1 MVTGARALSLVREQ
15 LFATIEEAESYLE
28 RFIVERHCSSLLQ
41 RAVES
46 IGQIRGA
53 LTLIELTGAELLA
66 HETLQIAND
75 IPAGAGSEHDEHLM
89 SICRGLH
96 MLRRYLEQLRSG
108 QDEMPELLLPA
119 INALRMA
126 GGEPELPESY
136 FFSVR
141 LDQRPQI
148 TEPTRLAARER
159 SAQARRMRQMYQV
172 GLLGFLRDVNTMAS
186 LRLMAR
192 ALERSAA
199 LLHDH
204 IGGYL
209 PWVAAATAEG
219 FAQGRLTATRERK
232 QLFARVDRELRQMLG
247 NELHEPARSTLK
259 ELLYLL
265 ALAGVDTV
273 HPQQVMNAYG
283 IDRLGFTDAQLE
295 AGKKR
300 LAGPGHAVMYS
311 LFAAIREELEAV
323 KDLIDTIESEVCN
336 GSAEQG
342 RSAVSDNFSRL
353 YIQVGLLAKTL
364 EMVGQDNAGQVLQ
377 QCLPSISERKDK
389 LLVLEDLA
397 PLAEALLLVE
407 SLIARPEGQGTLFDV
422 PLEAQNVQ
430 ASVANYQLG
439 EAQALLHREAYKG
452 LTDAKRAIGA
462 FLDSRGDTLHLATVP
477 ALLDTVR
484 GALFFLGSPRAA
496 ELVRGCTGYIQRC
509 LIDGGQSCEPATLE
523 VLADALSSIEFF
535 VESGST
541 EGQDG
546 TPEILDIAA
555 QSIRALGWTS
565 AAA

>member
-1 MVTGARALSLVREQ
+1 
-15 LFATIEEAESYLE
+15 
-28 RFIVERHCSSLLQ
+28 
-41 RAVES
+41 
-46 IGQIRGA
+46 
-53 LTLIELTGAELLA
+53 
-66 HETLQIAND
+66 
-75 IPAGAGSEHDEHLM
+75 M

-159 SAQARRMRQMYQV
+159 SAQARRMRQMYQI
-172 GLLGFLRDVNTMAS
+172 GLLGFLRDVNSLAS
-186 LRLMAR
+186 LKLMAR

-204 IGGYL
+204 VGGYL

-219 FAQGRLTATRERK
+219 FAQGRLTPTRERK

-265 ALAGVDTV
+265 ALAGVDAA

-283 IDRLGFTDAQLE
+283 IERLGFTDAQLE

-300 LAGPGHAVMYS
+300 LAGPGHAVMHS
-311 LFAAIREELEAV
+311 LSAAIREELETV
-323 KDLIDTIESEVCN
+323 KDLIDLIEAEVSH
-336 GSAEQG
+336 GGEQG
-342 RSAVSDNFSRL
+342 HSAVSDNFSRL
-353 YIQVGLLAKTL
+353 YVQVGLLGKTL
-364 EMVGQDNAGQVLQ
+364 EMVGQDNAGRVLQ
-377 QCLPSISERKDK
+377 QCLPSISEWKDK
-389 LLVLEDLA
+389 TLMLEDLA
-397 PLAEALLLVE
+397 PLADALLLVE
-407 SLIARPEGQGTLFDV
+407 SLLGQPEGQGNLLDTSLDAKDV
-422 PLEAQNVQ
+422 QL
-430 ASVANYQLG
+430 SVANYQLG
-439 EAQALLHREAYKG
+439 EAQALLHKEAYKG

-462 FLDSRGDTLHLATVP
+462 FLDSRGDTLHLTTVP

-484 GALFFLGSPRAA
+484 GALFFLGNPRAA
-496 ELVRGCTGYIQRC
+496 ELVRACTGYIQRC
-509 LIDGGQSCEPATLE
+509 LIDDGQVCEPATLE

-535 VESGST
+535 VESGGT
-541 EGQDG
+541 EGHGG

>member
-53 LTLIELTGAELLA
+53 LTLIELTGAQLLA

-75 IPAGAGSEHDEHLM
+75 IPAGAGPEHDEHLM

-159 SAQARRMRQMYQV
+159 SAQARRMRQMYQI
-172 GLLGFLRDVNTMAS
+172 GLLGFLRDVNSLAS
-186 LRLMAR
+186 LKLMAR

-204 IGGYL
+204 VGGYL

-219 FAQGRLTATRERK
+219 FAQGRLTPTRERK

-265 ALAGVDTV
+265 ALAGVDAA

-283 IDRLGFTDAQLE
+283 IERLGFTDAQLE

-300 LAGPGHAVMYS
+300 LAGPGHAVMHS
-311 LFAAIREELEAV
+311 LSAAIREELETV
-323 KDLIDTIESEVCN
+323 KDLIDLIEAEVSH
-336 GSAEQG
+336 GGEQG
-342 RSAVSDNFSRL
+342 HSAVSDNFSRL
-353 YIQVGLLAKTL
+353 YVQVGLLGKTL
-364 EMVGQDNAGQVLQ
+364 EMVGQDNAGRVLQ
-377 QCLPSISERKDK
+377 QCLPSISEWKDK
-389 LLVLEDLA
+389 TLVLEDLA
-397 PLAEALLLVE
+397 PLADALLLVE
-407 SLIARPEGQGTLFDV
+407 SLLGQPEGQGNLLDTSLDAKDV
-422 PLEAQNVQ
+422 QL
-430 ASVANYQLG
+430 SVANYQLG
-439 EAQALLHREAYKG
+439 EAQALLHKEAYKG

-462 FLDSRGDTLHLATVP
+462 FLDSRGDTLHLTTVP

-484 GALFFLGSPRAA
+484 GALFFLGNPRAA
-496 ELVRGCTGYIQRC
+496 ELVRACTGYIQRC
-509 LIDGGQSCEPATLE
+509 LIDDGQVCEPATLE

-535 VESGST
+535 VESGGT
-541 EGQDG
+541 EGHGG

>member
-53 LTLIELTGAELLA
+53 LTLIELTGAQLLA

-75 IPAGAGSEHDEHLM
+75 IPAGAGPEHDEHLM

-159 SAQARRMRQMYQV
+159 SAQARRMRQMYQI
-172 GLLGFLRDVNTMAS
+172 GLLGFLRDVNSLAS
-186 LRLMAR
+186 LKLMAR

-204 IGGYL
+204 VGGYL

-219 FAQGRLTATRERK
+219 FAQGRLTPTRERK

-265 ALAGVDTV
+265 ALAGVDAA

-283 IDRLGFTDAQLE
+283 IERLGFTDAQLE

-300 LAGPGHAVMYS
+300 LAGPGHAVMHS
-311 LFAAIREELEAV
+311 LSAAIREELETV
-323 KDLIDTIESEVCN
+323 KDLIDLIEAEVSH
-336 GSAEQG
+336 GGEQG
-342 RSAVSDNFSRL
+342 HSAVSDNFSRL
-353 YIQVGLLAKTL
+353 YVQVGLLGKTL
-364 EMVGQDNAGQVLQ
+364 EMVGQDNAGRVLQ
-377 QCLPSISERKDK
+377 QCLPSISEWKDK
-389 LLVLEDLA
+389 TLMLEDLA
-397 PLAEALLLVE
+397 PLADALLLVE
-407 SLIARPEGQGTLFDV
+407 SLLGQPEGQGNLLDTSLDAKDV
-422 PLEAQNVQ
+422 QL
-430 ASVANYQLG
+430 SVANYQLG
-439 EAQALLHREAYKG
+439 EAQALLHKEAYKG

-462 FLDSRGDTLHLATVP
+462 FLDSRGDTLHLTTVP

-484 GALFFLGSPRAA
+484 GALFFLGNPRAA
-496 ELVRGCTGYIQRC
+496 ELVRACTGYIQRC
-509 LIDGGQSCEPATLE
+509 LIDDGQVCEPATLE

-535 VESGST
+535 VESGGT
-541 EGQDG
+541 EGHGG
-546 TPEILDIAA
+546 TPDILDIAA

>member
-15 LFATIEEAESYLE
+15 LFATIEEAESHLE

-53 LTLIELTGAELLA
+53 LTLIELSGAQLLA

-75 IPAGAGSEHDEHLM
+75 IPAGAGPEHDEHLM

-119 INALRMA
+119 INALRLA

-141 LDQRPQI
+141 LDQRPSI
-148 TEPTRLAARER
+148 SGTTRLAYRER
-159 SAQARRMRQMYQV
+159 QSQARNMRRLYQV
-172 GLLGFLRDVNTMAS
+172 GLLGFLRDVNATAS
-186 LRLMAR
+186 LKLMAR
-192 ALERSAA
+192 ALERSAM

-204 IGGYL
+204 VGGYL
-209 PWVAAATAEG
+209 PWVAAAAAEG

-265 ALAGVDTV
+265 ALAGADSA
-273 HPQQVMNAYG
+273 HPRQVMAAYG
-283 IDRLGFTDAQLE
+283 IERLGFTDAQLE

-300 LAGPGHAVMYS
+300 LAGPGQAVMHS
-311 LFAAIREELEAV
+311 LSAAIREELETV
-323 KDLIDTIESEVCN
+323 KDLIDAIESE
-336 GSAEQG
+336 GRQAAESG
-342 RSAVSDNFSRL
+342 RPGSDNFSRL
-353 YIQVGLLAKTL
+353 YVQVGLLGKTL
-364 EMVGQDNAGQVLQ
+364 EMVGQENAGQVLQ
-377 QCLPSISERKDK
+377 QCLPSLAQGKERTLTLD
-389 LLVLEDLA
+389 DLA
-397 PLAEALLLVE
+397 PLADALLLVE
-407 SLIARPEGQGTLFDV
+407 SLVAQPEGQGTLLEIPAAAQDV
-422 PLEAQNVQ
+422 KV
-430 ASVANYQLG
+430 SVANYQLS
-439 EAQALLHREAYKG
+439 EAQALLHREAYNG
-452 LTDAKRAIGA
+452 LSEAKRAIGA
-462 FLDSRGDTLHLATVP
+462 FLDSRGDALHLATVP

-484 GALFFLGSPRAA
+484 GALFFLGNPRAA
-496 ELVRGCTGYIQRC
+496 ELVRACTGFIQRC
-509 LIDGGQSCEPATLE
+509 LIEGGQACEPATLE
-523 VLADALSSIEFF
+523 ILADALSSIEFF
-535 VESGST
+535 VESGGT
-541 EGQDG
+541 ESQGG

>member
-1 MVTGARALSLVREQ
+1 LVREQ

-53 LTLIELTGAELLA
+53 LTLIELTGAQLLA

-75 IPAGAGSEHDEHLM
+75 IPAGAGPEHDEHLM

-119 INALRMA
+119 INALRMV

-148 TEPTRLAARER
+148 TAPTRLAARER
-159 SAQARRMRQMYQV
+159 VAQARRMRQMYQV
-172 GLLGFLRDVNTMAS
+172 GLLGFLRDVNSLAS

-204 IGGYL
+204 VGGYL

-219 FAQGRLTATRERK
+219 FAQGRLTPTRERK

-265 ALAGVDTV
+265 ALAGVDAA

-283 IDRLGFTDAQLE
+283 IERLGFTDAQLE

-300 LAGPGHAVMYS
+300 LAGPGHAVMHS
-311 LFAAIREELEAV
+311 LSAAIREELETV
-323 KDLIDTIESEVCN
+323 KDLIDLIETEVRN
-336 GSAEQG
+336 GGEQG

-353 YIQVGLLAKTL
+353 YVQVGLLGKTL

-377 QCLPSISERKDK
+377 RCLPSISEWRDK
-389 LLVLEDLA
+389 ALVLEDLA
-397 PLAEALLLVE
+397 PLADALLLVE
-407 SLIARPEGQGTLFDV
+407 SLIGQPEGQGTLLDAALDV
-422 PLEAQNVQ
+422 QDVQ
-430 ASVANYQLG
+430 VSVANYQLG

-452 LTDAKRAIGA
+452 LTEAKRAIGA
-462 FLDSRGDTLHLATVP
+462 FLDSRGDTLHLSTVP

-484 GALFFLGSPRAA
+484 GALFFLGNPRAA
-496 ELVRGCTGYIQRC
+496 ELVRACTGYIQRC
-509 LIDGGQSCEPATLE
+509 LIDGGQACEPATLE

-535 VESGST
+535 VESGGS
-541 EGQDG
+541 EGHGD

>member
-1 MVTGARALSLVREQ
+1 MSLVREQ
-15 LFATIEEAESYLE
+15 LFATIEEAESHLE

-53 LTLIELTGAELLA
+53 LTLIELAGAQLLA
-66 HETLQIAND
+66 HQTLQIAND
-75 IPAGAGSEHDEHLM
+75 IPAGAGPEHDEHLM
-89 SICRGLH
+89 AICRGLH
-96 MLRRYLEQLRSG
+96 VLRRYLEQLRSG

-119 INALRMA
+119 INALRLA

-141 LDQRPQI
+141 LDQRPLI
-148 TEPTRLAARER
+148 
-159 SAQARRMRQMYQV
+159 SATTRQMYQV
-172 GLLGFLRDVNTMAS
+172 GLLGFLRDVNGVAS

-199 LLHDH
+199 LLHDQV
-204 IGGYL
+204 GGYL
-209 PWVAAATAEG
+209 PWVAAATVEG

-265 ALAGVDTV
+265 ALAGVEGA
-273 HPQQVMNAYG
+273 HPQEVMNAYG
-283 IDRLGFTDAQLE
+283 FERLGFTDAQLE

-300 LAGPGHAVMYS
+300 LAGPGHAVMHS
-311 LFAAIREELEAV
+311 LSAAIREELETV
-323 KDLIDTIESEVCN
+323 KDLIDLIETELRN
-336 GSAEQG
+336 GAEQN
-342 RSAVSDNFSRL
+342 RLPRSDNFSRL
-353 YIQVGLLAKTL
+353 YVQVGLLGKTL
-364 EMVGQDNAGQVLQ
+364 EMVGQENAGQVLQ
-377 QCLPSISERKDK
+377 QCLPNISQFRDRS
-389 LLVLEDLA
+389 LVLEDLA
-397 PLAEALLLVE
+397 PLADALLLVE
-407 SLIARPEGQGTLFDV
+407 SLLGQPEGQGSLIDV
-422 PLEAQNVQ
+422 PLEADGVQ
-430 ASVANYQLG
+430 VSVANYQLG

-462 FLDSRGDTLHLATVP
+462 FLDSRGDALHLATVP

-484 GALFFLGSPRAA
+484 GALFFLGNPRAA
-496 ELVRGCTGYIQRC
+496 ELVRACTGYIQRC
-509 LIDGGQSCEPATLE
+509 LIEGGQACEPATLE

-535 VESGST
+535 VESGGT
-541 EGQDG
+541 ESQDG

>member
-1 MVTGARALSLVREQ
+1 MVTGARALSLVRDQ

-53 LTLIELTGAELLA
+53 LTLIELTGAQLLA

-75 IPAGAGSEHDEHLM
+75 IPAGAGPEHDEHLM

-141 LDQRPQI
+141 LDQRPPI

-172 GLLGFLRDVNTMAS
+172 GLLGFLRDVNSLAS

-204 IGGYL
+204 VGGYL

-219 FAQGRLTATRERK
+219 FAQGRLTPTRERK

-265 ALAGVDTV
+265 ALAGVDAA
-273 HPQQVMNAYG
+273 HPQQVMSAYG
-283 IDRLGFTDAQLE
+283 IERLGFTDAQLE

-300 LAGPGHAVMYS
+300 LAGPGHAVMHS
-311 LFAAIREELEAV
+311 LSAAIREELETV
-323 KDLIDTIESEVCN
+323 KDLIDLIESEVRN
-336 GSAEQG
+336 GGEQA

-353 YIQVGLLAKTL
+353 YVQVGLLGKTL

-377 QCLPSISERKDK
+377 RCLPSISEWKDK
-389 LLVLEDLA
+389 SLVLEDLA
-397 PLAEALLLVE
+397 PLADALLLVE
-407 SLIARPEGQGTLFDV
+407 SLIGQPVGQGTLLDAD
-422 PLEAQNVQ
+422 LDAQNVQ
-430 ASVANYQLG
+430 VSVANYQLG
-439 EAQALLHREAYKG
+439 EAQALLHQEAYKG
-452 LTDAKRAIGA
+452 LTEAKRAIGA
-462 FLDSRGDTLHLATVP
+462 FLDSRGDTLHLTTVP
-477 ALLDTVR
+477 SLLDTVR
-484 GALFFLGSPRAA
+484 GALFFLGNPRAA
-496 ELVRGCTGYIQRC
+496 ELVRACTGYIQRC
-509 LIDGGQSCEPATLE
+509 LIDGGQACEPATLE

-535 VESGST
+535 VESGGT
-541 EGQDG
+541 EGHGD

>member
-15 LFATIEEAESYLE
+15 LFATIEEAESHLE

-46 IGQIRGA
+46 LGQIRGA
-53 LTLIELTGAELLA
+53 LTLIELAGAQLLA
-66 HETLQIAND
+66 HQTLQIAND
-75 IPAGAGSEHDEHLM
+75 IPAGAGPEHDEHLM
-89 SICRGLH
+89 AICRGLH
-96 MLRRYLEQLRSG
+96 VLRRYLEQLRSG

-119 INALRMA
+119 INALRLA

-141 LDQRPQI
+141 LDQRPLI
-148 TEPTRLAARER
+148 SATTRLGLRER
-159 SAQARRMRQMYQV
+159 QAQARRMRQTYQI
-172 GLLGFLRDVNTMAS
+172 GLLGFLRDVNGAAS

-204 IGGYL
+204 VGGYL
-209 PWVAAATAEG
+209 PWVAAATVEG

-247 NELHEPARSTLK
+247 NDLHEPARSTLK

-265 ALAGVDTV
+265 ALAGVEGA
-273 HPQQVMNAYG
+273 HPQEVMNAYG
-283 IDRLGFTDAQLE
+283 FERLGFTDAQLE

-300 LAGPGHAVMYS
+300 LAGPGHAVMHS
-311 LFAAIREELEAV
+311 LSAAIREELETV
-323 KDLIDTIESEVCN
+323 KDLIDLIEAELRT
-336 GSAEQG
+336 GAEQH
-342 RSAVSDNFSRL
+342 RLPRSDNFSRL
-353 YIQVGLLAKTL
+353 YVQVGLLGKTL
-364 EMVGQDNAGQVLQ
+364 EMVGQENAGQVLQ
-377 QCLPSISERKDK
+377 QCLPNISQLRDK
-389 LLVLEDLA
+389 PLVLEDLA
-397 PLAEALLLVE
+397 PLADALLLVE
-407 SLIARPEGQGTLFDV
+407 SLLGQPEGQGSLIDV
-422 PLEAQNVQ
+422 PLEAEGVQ
-430 ASVANYQLG
+430 LSVANYQLG

-484 GALFFLGSPRAA
+484 GALFFLGNPRAA
-496 ELVRGCTGYIQRC
+496 ELVRACTGYIQRC
-509 LIDGGQSCEPATLE
+509 LIEGGQACEPATLE

-535 VESGST
+535 VESGGT
-541 EGQDG
+541 ESQDG

>member
-53 LTLIELTGAELLA
+53 LTLIELTGAQLLA

-75 IPAGAGSEHDEHLM
+75 IPAGAGPEHDEHLM

-108 QDEMPELLLPA
+108 QEEMPELLLPA

-148 TEPTRLAARER
+148 TEPTRLAVRER
-159 SAQARRMRQMYQV
+159 AAQARRMRQMYQV
-172 GLLGFLRDVNTMAS
+172 GLLGFLRDVNSLAS

-204 IGGYL
+204 VGGYL

-219 FAQGRLTATRERK
+219 FAQGRLTPTRERK

-265 ALAGVDTV
+265 ALAGVDAA
-273 HPQQVMNAYG
+273 HPQLVMNAYG
-283 IDRLGFTDAQLE
+283 IERLGFTDAQLE

-300 LAGPGHAVMYS
+300 LAGPGHAVLHS
-311 LFAAIREELEAV
+311 LSAAIREELETV
-323 KDLIDTIESEVCN
+323 KDLIDLIETEVRN
-336 GSAEQG
+336 GGEQG

-353 YIQVGLLAKTL
+353 YIQVGLLGKTL
-364 EMVGQDNAGQVLQ
+364 EMVGQDNAGHVLQ
-377 QCLPSISERKDK
+377 QCLPSISEWKDK
-389 LLVLEDLA
+389 TLVLEDLA
-397 PLAEALLLVE
+397 PLADALLLVE
-407 SLIARPEGQGTLFDV
+407 SLIGQPEGQGTLLDATLDAQDV
-422 PLEAQNVQ
+422 QV
-430 ASVANYQLG
+430 SVANYQLG
-439 EAQALLHREAYKG
+439 EAQALLHKEAYQG

-462 FLDSRGDTLHLATVP
+462 FLDSRGDTLHLTTVP

-484 GALFFLGSPRAA
+484 GALFFLGNPRAA
-496 ELVRGCTGYIQRC
+496 ELVRACTGYIQRC
-509 LIDGGQSCEPATLE
+509 LIDGGQACEPATLE

-535 VESGST
+535 VESGGT
-541 EGQDG
+541 EGHGG
-546 TPEILDIAA
+546 TPDILDIAA

>member
-53 LTLIELTGAELLA
+53 LTLIELTGAQLLA

-75 IPAGAGSEHDEHLM
+75 IPAGAGPEHDEHLM

-108 QDEMPELLLPA
+108 QEEMPELLLPA

-148 TEPTRLAARER
+148 TEPTRLAVRER
-159 SAQARRMRQMYQV
+159 AAQARRMRQMYQV
-172 GLLGFLRDVNTMAS
+172 GLLGFLRDVNSLAS

-204 IGGYL
+204 VGGYL

-219 FAQGRLTATRERK
+219 FAQGRLTPTRERK

-265 ALAGVDTV
+265 ALAGVDAA

-283 IDRLGFTDAQLE
+283 IERLGFTDAQLE

-300 LAGPGHAVMYS
+300 LAGPGHAVLHS
-311 LFAAIREELEAV
+311 LSAAIREELETV
-323 KDLIDTIESEVCN
+323 KDLIDLIETEVRN
-336 GSAEQG
+336 GGEQG

-353 YIQVGLLAKTL
+353 YIQVGLLGKTL
-364 EMVGQDNAGQVLQ
+364 EMVGQDNAGRVLQ
-377 QCLPSISERKDK
+377 QCLPSISEWKDK
-389 LLVLEDLA
+389 TLVLEDLV
-397 PLAEALLLVE
+397 PLADALLLVE
-407 SLIARPEGQGTLFDV
+407 SLIGQPEGQGTLLDATLDAQDV
-422 PLEAQNVQ
+422 QV
-430 ASVANYQLG
+430 SVANYQLG
-439 EAQALLHREAYKG
+439 EAQALLHKEAYQG

-462 FLDSRGDTLHLATVP
+462 FLDSRGDTLHLTTVP

-484 GALFFLGSPRAA
+484 GALFFLGNPRAA
-496 ELVRGCTGYIQRC
+496 ELVRACTGYIQRC
-509 LIDGGQSCEPATLE
+509 LIDGGQACEPATLE

-535 VESGST
+535 VESGGT
-541 EGQDG
+541 EGHGG
-546 TPEILDIAA
+546 TPDILDIAA

>member
-1 MVTGARALSLVREQ
+1 MVTGARALSLVRDQ

-53 LTLIELTGAELLA
+53 LTLIELTGAQLLA

-75 IPAGAGSEHDEHLM
+75 IPAGAGPEHDEHLM

-172 GLLGFLRDVNTMAS
+172 GLLGFLRDVNSLAS

-204 IGGYL
+204 VGGYL

-219 FAQGRLTATRERK
+219 FAQGRLTPTRERK

-265 ALAGVDTV
+265 ALAGVDAA

-283 IDRLGFTDAQLE
+283 IERLGFTDAQLE

-300 LAGPGHAVMYS
+300 LAGPGHAVMHS
-311 LFAAIREELEAV
+311 LSAAIREELETV
-323 KDLIDTIESEVCN
+323 KDLIDLIESEVRN
-336 GSAEQG
+336 GGEQA

-353 YIQVGLLAKTL
+353 YVQVGLLGKTL
-364 EMVGQDNAGQVLQ
+364 EMVGQENAGQVLQ
-377 QCLPSISERKDK
+377 RCLPSISEWKDK
-389 LLVLEDLA
+389 SLVLEDLA
-397 PLAEALLLVE
+397 PLADALLLVE
-407 SLIARPEGQGTLFDV
+407 SLIGQPVGQGTLLDAD
-422 PLEAQNVQ
+422 LDAQNVQ

-439 EAQALLHREAYKG
+439 EAQALLHQEAYKG
-452 LTDAKRAIGA
+452 LTEAKRAIGA
-462 FLDSRGDTLHLATVP
+462 FLDSRGDTLHLTTVP
-477 ALLDTVR
+477 SLLDTVR
-484 GALFFLGSPRAA
+484 GALFFLGNPRAA
-496 ELVRGCTGYIQRC
+496 ELVRACTGYIQRC
-509 LIDGGQSCEPATLE
+509 LIDGGQACEPATLE

-535 VESGST
+535 VESGGT
-541 EGQDG
+541 EGHGD

>member
-53 LTLIELTGAELLA
+53 LTLIELTGAQLLA

-75 IPAGAGSEHDEHLM
+75 IPAGAGPEHDEHLM

-159 SAQARRMRQMYQV
+159 SAQARRMRQMYQI
-172 GLLGFLRDVNTMAS
+172 GLLGFLRDVNSLAS
-186 LRLMAR
+186 LKLMAR

-204 IGGYL
+204 VGGYL

-219 FAQGRLTATRERK
+219 FAQGRLTPTRERK

-265 ALAGVDTV
+265 ALAGVDAA

-283 IDRLGFTDAQLE
+283 IERLGFTDAQLE

-300 LAGPGHAVMYS
+300 LAGPGHAVMHS
-311 LFAAIREELEAV
+311 LSAAIREELETV
-323 KDLIDTIESEVCN
+323 KDLIDLIEAEVSH
-336 GSAEQG
+336 GGEQG
-342 RSAVSDNFSRL
+342 HSAVSDNFSRL
-353 YIQVGLLAKTL
+353 YVQVGLLGKTL
-364 EMVGQDNAGQVLQ
+364 EMVGQDNAGRVLQ
-377 QCLPSISERKDK
+377 QCLPSISEWKDK
-389 LLVLEDLA
+389 TLMLEDLA
-397 PLAEALLLVE
+397 PLADALLLVE
-407 SLIARPEGQGTLFDV
+407 SLLGQPEGQGNLLDTSLDAKDV
-422 PLEAQNVQ
+422 QL
-430 ASVANYQLG
+430 SVANYQLG
-439 EAQALLHREAYKG
+439 EAQALLHKEAYKG
-452 LTDAKRAIGA
+452 LTEAKRAIGA
-462 FLDSRGDTLHLATVP
+462 FLDSRGDTLHLTTVP

-484 GALFFLGSPRAA
+484 GALFFLGNPRAA
-496 ELVRGCTGYIQRC
+496 ELVRACTGYIQRC
-509 LIDGGQSCEPATLE
+509 LIDDGQVCEPATLE

-535 VESGST
+535 VESGGT
-541 EGQDG
+541 EGHGG

>member
-15 LFATIEEAESYLE
+15 LFATIEEAESHLE

-53 LTLIELTGAELLA
+53 LTLIELSGAQLLA

-75 IPAGAGSEHDEHLM
+75 IPAGAGPEHDEHLM

-119 INALRMA
+119 INALRLA

-141 LDQRPQI
+141 LDQRPSI
-148 TEPTRLAARER
+148 SGTTRLAYRER
-159 SAQARRMRQMYQV
+159 QSQARNMRRLYQI
-172 GLLGFLRDVNTMAS
+172 GLLGFLRDVNTTAS
-186 LRLMAR
+186 LKLMAR
-192 ALERSAA
+192 ALERSAM

-204 IGGYL
+204 VGGYL
-209 PWVAAATAEG
+209 PWVAAAAAEG

-265 ALAGVDTV
+265 ALAGADSA
-273 HPQQVMNAYG
+273 HPQQVMAAYG
-283 IDRLGFTDAQLE
+283 IERLGFTDAQLE

-300 LAGPGHAVMYS
+300 LAGPGQAVMHS
-311 LFAAIREELEAV
+311 LSTAIREELETV
-323 KDLIDTIESEVCN
+323 KDLIDAIESEVRQA
-336 GSAEQG
+336 AESG
-342 RSAVSDNFSRL
+342 RPAGSDNFSRL
-353 YIQVGLLAKTL
+353 YVQVGLLGKTL
-364 EMVGQDNAGQVLQ
+364 EMVGQENAGQVLQ
-377 QCLPSISERKDK
+377 QCLPSLAQWKERTLTLD
-389 LLVLEDLA
+389 DLA
-397 PLAEALLLVE
+397 PLADALLLVE
-407 SLIARPEGQGTLFDV
+407 SLVAQPEGQGTLLEIPAAAQDV
-422 PLEAQNVQ
+422 QV
-430 ASVANYQLG
+430 SVANYQLS
-439 EAQALLHREAYKG
+439 EAQALLHREAYNG
-452 LTDAKRAIGA
+452 LSEAKRAIGA
-462 FLDSRGDTLHLATVP
+462 FLDSRGDALHLATVP

-484 GALFFLGSPRAA
+484 GALFFLGNPRAA
-496 ELVRGCTGYIQRC
+496 ELVRACTGFIQRC
-509 LIDGGQSCEPATLE
+509 LIEGGQACEPATLE
-523 VLADALSSIEFF
+523 ILADALSSIEFF
-535 VESGST
+535 VESGGT
-541 EGQDG
+541 ESQGG

>member
-53 LTLIELTGAELLA
+53 LTLIELTGAQLLA

-75 IPAGAGSEHDEHLM
+75 IPAGAGPEHDEHLM

-96 MLRRYLEQLRSG
+96 ILRRYLEQLRSG
-108 QDEMPELLLPA
+108 QEEMPELLLPA

-148 TEPTRLAARER
+148 TEPTRLAVRER
-159 SAQARRMRQMYQV
+159 AAQARRMRQMYQV
-172 GLLGFLRDVNTMAS
+172 GLLGFLRDVNSLAS

-204 IGGYL
+204 VGGYL

-219 FAQGRLTATRERK
+219 FAQGRLTPTRERK

-265 ALAGVDTV
+265 ALAGVDAA

-283 IDRLGFTDAQLE
+283 IERLGFTDAQLE

-300 LAGPGHAVMYS
+300 LAGPGHAVLHS
-311 LFAAIREELEAV
+311 LSAAIREELETV
-323 KDLIDTIESEVCN
+323 KDLIDLIETEVRN
-336 GSAEQG
+336 GGEQG

-353 YIQVGLLAKTL
+353 YIQVGLLGKTL
-364 EMVGQDNAGQVLQ
+364 EMVGQDNAGRVLQ
-377 QCLPSISERKDK
+377 QCLPSISEWKDK
-389 LLVLEDLA
+389 TLVLEDLA
-397 PLAEALLLVE
+397 PLADALLLVE
-407 SLIARPEGQGTLFDV
+407 SLIGQPEGQGTLLDATLDAQDV
-422 PLEAQNVQ
+422 QV
-430 ASVANYQLG
+430 SVANYQLG
-439 EAQALLHREAYKG
+439 EAQALLHKEAYQG

-462 FLDSRGDTLHLATVP
+462 FLDSRGDTLHLTTVP

-484 GALFFLGSPRAA
+484 GALFFLGNPRAA
-496 ELVRGCTGYIQRC
+496 ELVRACTGYIQRC
-509 LIDGGQSCEPATLE
+509 LIDGGQACEPATLE

-535 VESGST
+535 VESGGT
-541 EGQDG
+541 EGHGG
-546 TPEILDIAA
+546 TPDILDIAA

>member
-53 LTLIELTGAELLA
+53 LTLIELTGAQLLA

-75 IPAGAGSEHDEHLM
+75 IPAGAGPEHDEHLM

-159 SAQARRMRQMYQV
+159 SAQARRMRQMYQI
-172 GLLGFLRDVNTMAS
+172 GLLGFLRDVNSLAS
-186 LRLMAR
+186 LKLMAR

-204 IGGYL
+204 VGGYL

-219 FAQGRLTATRERK
+219 FAQGRLTPTRERK

-265 ALAGVDTV
+265 ALAGVDAA

-283 IDRLGFTDAQLE
+283 IERLGFTDAQLE

-300 LAGPGHAVMYS
+300 LAGPGHAVMHS
-311 LFAAIREELEAV
+311 LSAAIREELETV
-323 KDLIDTIESEVCN
+323 KDLIDLIEAEVSH
-336 GSAEQG
+336 GGEQG
-342 RSAVSDNFSRL
+342 HSAVSDNFSRL
-353 YIQVGLLAKTL
+353 YVQVGLLGKTL
-364 EMVGQDNAGQVLQ
+364 EMVGQDNAGRVLQ
-377 QCLPSISERKDK
+377 QCLPSISEWKDK
-389 LLVLEDLA
+389 TLMLEDLA
-397 PLAEALLLVE
+397 PLADALLLVE
-407 SLIARPEGQGTLFDV
+407 SLLGQPEGQGNLLDTSLDAKDV
-422 PLEAQNVQ
+422 QL
-430 ASVANYQLG
+430 SVANYQLG
-439 EAQALLHREAYKG
+439 EAQALLHKEAYKG

-462 FLDSRGDTLHLATVP
+462 FLDSRGDTLHLTTVP

-484 GALFFLGSPRAA
+484 GALFFLGNPRAA
-496 ELVRGCTGYIQRC
+496 ELVRACTGYIQRC
-509 LIDGGQSCEPATLE
+509 LIDDGQVCEPATLE

-535 VESGST
+535 VESGGT
-541 EGQDG
+541 EGHGG

>member
-1 MVTGARALSLVREQ
+1 LVREQ

-53 LTLIELTGAELLA
+53 LTLIELTGAQLLA

-75 IPAGAGSEHDEHLM
+75 IPAGAGPEHDEHLM

-119 INALRMA
+119 INALRMV

-148 TEPTRLAARER
+148 TAPTRLAARER
-159 SAQARRMRQMYQV
+159 AAQARRMRQMYQV
-172 GLLGFLRDVNTMAS
+172 GLLGFLRDVNSLAS

-204 IGGYL
+204 VGGYL

-219 FAQGRLTATRERK
+219 FAQGSLMPTRERK

-265 ALAGVDTV
+265 ALAGVDAA

-283 IDRLGFTDAQLE
+283 IERLGFTDAQLE

-300 LAGPGHAVMYS
+300 LAGPGHAVMHS
-311 LFAAIREELEAV
+311 LSAAIREELETV
-323 KDLIDTIESEVCN
+323 KDLIDLIETEVRN
-336 GSAEQG
+336 GGEQG

-353 YIQVGLLAKTL
+353 YVQVGLLGKTL

-377 QCLPSISERKDK
+377 RCLPSISEWRDK
-389 LLVLEDLA
+389 ALVLEDLA
-397 PLAEALLLVE
+397 PLADALLLVE
-407 SLIARPEGQGTLFDV
+407 SLIGQPEGQGTLLDAALDV
-422 PLEAQNVQ
+422 QDVQ
-430 ASVANYQLG
+430 VSVANYQLG

-452 LTDAKRAIGA
+452 LTEAKRAIGA
-462 FLDSRGDTLHLATVP
+462 FLDSRGDTLHLSTVP

-484 GALFFLGSPRAA
+484 GALFFLGNPRAA
-496 ELVRGCTGYIQRC
+496 ELVRACTGYIQRC
-509 LIDGGQSCEPATLE
+509 LIDGGQACEPATLE

-535 VESGST
+535 VESGGS
-541 EGQDG
+541 EGHGD

>member
-1 MVTGARALSLVREQ
+1 MSLVREQ

-53 LTLIELTGAELLA
+53 LTLIELTGAQLLA

-75 IPAGAGSEHDEHLM
+75 IPAGAGPEHDEHLM

-96 MLRRYLEQLRSG
+96 ILRRYLEQLRSG
-108 QDEMPELLLPA
+108 QEEMPELLLPA

-148 TEPTRLAARER
+148 TEPTRLAVRER
-159 SAQARRMRQMYQV
+159 AAQARRMRQMYQV
-172 GLLGFLRDVNTMAS
+172 GLLGFLRDVNSLAS

-204 IGGYL
+204 VGGYL

-219 FAQGRLTATRERK
+219 FAQGRLTPTRERK

-265 ALAGVDTV
+265 ALAGVDAA

-283 IDRLGFTDAQLE
+283 IERLGFTDAQLE

-300 LAGPGHAVMYS
+300 LAGPGHAVLHS
-311 LFAAIREELEAV
+311 LSAAIREELETV
-323 KDLIDTIESEVCN
+323 KDLIDLIETEVRN
-336 GSAEQG
+336 GGEQG

-353 YIQVGLLAKTL
+353 YIQVGLLGKTL
-364 EMVGQDNAGQVLQ
+364 EMVGQDNAGRVLQ
-377 QCLPSISERKDK
+377 QCLPSISEWKDK
-389 LLVLEDLA
+389 TLVLEDLA
-397 PLAEALLLVE
+397 PLADALLLVE
-407 SLIARPEGQGTLFDV
+407 SLIGQPEGQGTLLDATLDAQDV
-422 PLEAQNVQ
+422 QV
-430 ASVANYQLG
+430 SVANYQLG
-439 EAQALLHREAYKG
+439 EAQALLHKEAYQG

-462 FLDSRGDTLHLATVP
+462 FLDSRGDTLHLTTVP

-484 GALFFLGSPRAA
+484 GALFFLGNPRAA
-496 ELVRGCTGYIQRC
+496 ELVRACTGYIQRC
-509 LIDGGQSCEPATLE
+509 LIDGGQACEPATLE

-535 VESGST
+535 VESGGT
-541 EGQDG
+541 EGHGG
-546 TPEILDIAA
+546 TPDILDIAA

>member
-15 LFATIEEAESYLE
+15 LFATIEEAESHLE

-53 LTLIELTGAELLA
+53 LTLIELSGAQLLA

-75 IPAGAGSEHDEHLM
+75 IPAGAGPEHDEHLM

-119 INALRMA
+119 INALRLA

-141 LDQRPQI
+141 LDQRPSI
-148 TEPTRLAARER
+148 SGTTRLAYRER
-159 SAQARRMRQMYQV
+159 QSQARNMRRLYQI
-172 GLLGFLRDVNTMAS
+172 GLLGFLRDVNTTAS
-186 LRLMAR
+186 LKLMAR
-192 ALERSAA
+192 ALERSAM

-204 IGGYL
+204 VGGYL
-209 PWVAAATAEG
+209 PWVAAAAAEG

-265 ALAGVDTV
+265 ALAGADSA
-273 HPQQVMNAYG
+273 HPRQVMAAYG
-283 IDRLGFTDAQLE
+283 IERLGFTDAQLE

-300 LAGPGHAVMYS
+300 LAGPGQAVMHS
-311 LFAAIREELEAV
+311 LSTAIREELETV
-323 KDLIDTIESEVCN
+323 KDLIDAIESEVRQA
-336 GSAEQG
+336 AESG
-342 RSAVSDNFSRL
+342 RPAGSDNFSRL
-353 YIQVGLLAKTL
+353 YVQVGLLGKTL
-364 EMVGQDNAGQVLQ
+364 EMVGQENAGQVLQ
-377 QCLPSISERKDK
+377 QCLPSLAQWKERTLTLD
-389 LLVLEDLA
+389 DLA
-397 PLAEALLLVE
+397 PLADALLLVE
-407 SLIARPEGQGTLFDV
+407 SLVAQPEGQGTLLEIPAAAQDV
-422 PLEAQNVQ
+422 QV
-430 ASVANYQLG
+430 SVANYQLS
-439 EAQALLHREAYKG
+439 EAQALLHREAYNG
-452 LTDAKRAIGA
+452 LSEAKRAIGA
-462 FLDSRGDTLHLATVP
+462 FLDSRGDALHLATVP

-484 GALFFLGSPRAA
+484 GALFFLGNPRAA
-496 ELVRGCTGYIQRC
+496 ELVRACTGFIQRC
-509 LIDGGQSCEPATLE
+509 LIEGGQACEPATLE
-523 VLADALSSIEFF
+523 ILADALSSIEFF
-535 VESGST
+535 VESGGT
-541 EGQDG
+541 ESQGG

>member
-15 LFATIEEAESYLE
+15 LFATIEEAESHLE

-53 LTLIELTGAELLA
+53 LTLIELTGAQLLA

-75 IPAGAGSEHDEHLM
+75 IPAGAGQEHDEHLM

-96 MLRRYLEQLRSG
+96 VLRRYLEQLRSG

-119 INALRMA
+119 INALRLA

-136 FFSVR
+136 FFSAR
-141 LDQRPQI
+141 LDQRPSI
-148 TEPTRLAARER
+148 GSSIRLAHRDR
-159 SAQARRMRQMYQV
+159 HNQARSMRRMYQI
-172 GLLGFLRDVNTMAS
+172 GLLGFLRDVNAAAS
-186 LRLMAR
+186 LKLMAR

-204 IGGYL
+204 VGGYL
-209 PWVAAATAEG
+209 PWVAAAAAEG

-265 ALAGVDTV
+265 ALAGVESD
-273 HPQQVMNAYG
+273 HPRQVMAAYG
-283 IDRLGFTDAQLE
+283 IERLGFTDAQLE

-300 LAGPGHAVMYS
+300 LAGPGHAVMHS
-311 LFAAIREELEAV
+311 LSAAIREELETV
-323 KDLIDTIESEVCN
+323 KDLIDAIESEVRE
-336 GSAEQG
+336 GSEAS

-353 YIQVGLLAKTL
+353 YVQVGLLGKTL
-364 EMVGQDNAGQVLQ
+364 EMIGQQNAGQVLQ
-377 QCLPSISERKDK
+377 QCLPSLAQWKDRS
-389 LLVLEDLA
+389 LTLDDLV
-397 PLAEALLLVE
+397 PLADALLLVE
-407 SLIARPEGQGTLFDV
+407 SLVALPEGQGMPLDV
-422 PLEAQNVQ
+422 PLAAGDVQ
-430 ASVANYQLG
+430 VSVATYQLG
-439 EAQALLHREAYKG
+439 EAQALLHREAHKG
-452 LTDAKRAIGA
+452 LSEAKRAIGA
-462 FLDSRGDTLHLATVP
+462 FLDSRGDVLHLATVP

-484 GALFFLGSPRAA
+484 GALFFLGNPRAA
-496 ELVRGCTGYIQRC
+496 ELVRACTGYIQRC
-509 LIDGGQSCEPATLE
+509 MIEGGQACEPATLE

-535 VESGST
+535 VESGGT
-541 EGQDG
+541 ESQDG